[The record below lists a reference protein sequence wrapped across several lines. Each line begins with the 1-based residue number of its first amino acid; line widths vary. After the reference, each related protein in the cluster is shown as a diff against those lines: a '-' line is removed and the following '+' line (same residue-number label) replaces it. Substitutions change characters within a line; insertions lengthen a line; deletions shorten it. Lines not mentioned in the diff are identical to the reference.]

1 MRLAKKAAKKPKK
14 TKEEIEEIEE
24 IPEVPIEEK
33 MRDVERSLALA
44 EERIRQLDH
53 EIDTKADQLLR
64 EKIKATYD
72 GFGNF
77 LMAAEARI
85 LQRLMDFMHA
95 NPAWEYKQISKTSVG
110 AEFYNP
116 ASYLPQMQAQG
127 WRWVGQGYDM
137 SRSERYDYFIR
148 PKKVGIEKEA
158 LLKMYED
165 FQAAKA
171 VKIPAKPISAKAK
184 PKIKLKLSTKT

>member
-1 MRLAKKAAKKPKK
+1 MRLAKKTKPKK
-14 TKEEIEEIEE
+14 KKSEDIEEIEA

-44 EERIRQLDH
+44 EERIRQLDN
-53 EIDTKADQLLR
+53 EIDTKADKLLR
-64 EKIKATYD
+64 EKIQATYD

-95 NPAWEYKQISKTSVG
+95 NPAWEYKQVSKTSVG

-116 ASYLPQMQAQG
+116 ASYLPQLQSQG
-127 WRWVGQGYDM
+127 WRWIGQGYDM

-148 PKKVGIEKEA
+148 PKKMNIEKDA
-158 LLKMYED
+158 LIKMYSD
-165 FQAAKA
+165 FHAAQAAK
-171 VKIPAKPISAKAK
+171 KPVSEKAK
-184 PKIKLKLSTKT
+184 SKVKLRLSLKK